1 MRGNSSNE
9 TKMAAKLSKEE
20 AEEYFTRINY
30 TGSKERTVEV
40 LTELHRCHI
49 LSVPFENLSVYGKE
63 KIELSKEW
71 LFEKIVRRH
80 RGGFCFELNTMFS
93 FLLDYL
99 GFEYTTHAASVLDRK
114 TGVLGPPVEHRL
126 LMVKVGG
133 ELLLTDVG
141 FGDSF
146 WLPLRFTGLQEHQEQ
161 QSGTYRIRKSG
172 DDHIYEE
179 KIKIIV
185 DETGQ
190 EEIEKEQITS
200 PEDPMWVPR
209 YIFDLIPRKT
219 EDFFEMLEY
228 HQTNDKSPFTHDRI
242 CTMAKPWGRVT
253 LSGHKIV
260 ITRFLGDNKVKKE
273 SRNVEGGEHEV
284 VKELE
289 EAFGIRKDSCFYPE
303 G

>member
-1 MRGNSSNE
+1 
-9 TKMAAKLSKEE
+9 MAAKLTKEE
-20 AEEYFTRINY
+20 AEEYFARIHY
-30 TGSKERTVEV
+30 TGSKEPTVEV
-40 LTELHRCHI
+40 LTELHRCHL

-80 RGGFCFELNTMFS
+80 RGGFCFELNKMFS
-93 FLLDYL
+93 FLLNYL
-99 GFEYTTHAASVLDRK
+99 GFEYTTHAASVFRRK
-114 TGVLGPPVEHRL
+114 TGVQSPLLSHLV

-161 QSGTYRIRKSG
+161 QSGTYRIRKRG
-172 DDHIYEE
+172 DEYICEE

-190 EEIEKEQITS
+190 EEIAKEKFAS
-200 PEDPMWVPR
+200 PEDPSWVAR

-228 HQTNDKSPFTHDRI
+228 HQTNYKSPFTHDRI
-242 CTMAKPWGRVT
+242 CTMAKPWGRIT

-260 ITRFLGDNKVKKE
+260 ITTFLGDNKVKKE

-289 EAFGIRKDSCFYPE
+289 EAFGIRKDSCFFPE

>member
-1 MRGNSSNE
+1 MMRKNSNE
-9 TKMAAKLSKEE
+9 TKMAAKLSKQE
-20 AEEYFTRINY
+20 AGEYLTRINY
-30 TGSKERTVEV
+30 SGSKEPAVEV

-49 LSVPFENLSVYGKE
+49 LAVPFENLSVYGKE

-93 FLLDYL
+93 FLLDYF
-99 GFEYTTHAASVLDRK
+99 GFEYTTHAASVLSSER
-114 TGVLGPPVEHRL
+114 GFQGPPFDHLV

-133 ELLLTDVG
+133 ELLLTNVG

-185 DETGQ
+185 DKTGK
-190 EEIEKEQITS
+190 EEIAKEQFTS
-200 PEDPMWVPR
+200 PEDPRWVSR

-228 HQTNDKSPFTHDRI
+228 HQTNVDSPLTRDRI
-242 CTMAKPWGRVT
+242 CTGQT
-253 LSGHKIV
+253 LGKGNSF
-260 ITRFLGDNKVKKE
+260 R
-273 SRNVEGGEHEV
+273 
-284 VKELE
+284 
-289 EAFGIRKDSCFYPE
+289 P
-303 G
+303 

>member
-30 TGSKERTVEV
+30 TGSKEPTVEV

-114 TGVLGPPVEHRL
+114 TGVLGPPVEHRV
-126 LMVKVGG
+126 LMVKSEASFCSPMSGSVIP
-133 ELLLTDVG
+133 
-141 FGDSF
+141 FGCLFVS
-146 WLPLRFTGLQEHQEQ
+146 LA
-161 QSGTYRIRKSG
+161 YKN
-172 DDHIYEE
+172 
-179 KIKIIV
+179 IKNNRVALIEFERA
-185 DETGQ
+185 ETT
-190 EEIEKEQITS
+190 IS
-200 PEDPMWVPR
+200 M
-209 YIFDLIPRKT
+209 
-219 EDFFEMLEY
+219 
-228 HQTNDKSPFTHDRI
+228 
-242 CTMAKPWGRVT
+242 
-253 LSGHKIV
+253 
-260 ITRFLGDNKVKKE
+260 KK
-273 SRNVEGGEHEV
+273 R
-284 VKELE
+284 
-289 EAFGIRKDSCFYPE
+289 
-303 G
+303 

>member
-1 MRGNSSNE
+1 MG
-9 TKMAAKLSKEE
+9 AP
-20 AEEYFTRINY
+20 
-30 TGSKERTVEV
+30 V
-40 LTELHRCHI
+40 
-49 LSVPFENLSVYGKE
+49 ENLSVYGKE

-71 LFEKIVRRH
+71 LFEKIVRRY

-99 GFEYTTHAASVLDRK
+99 GFEYTIHAASVLDRK
-114 TGVLGPPVEHRL
+114 TGVLGPPVEHRVL
-126 LMVKVGG
+126 LVKVGG

-141 FGDSF
+141 
-146 WLPLRFTGLQEHQEQ
+146 FTGLQEHQEQ

-172 DDHIYEE
+172 NDHIYEE
-179 KIKIIV
+179 KIKVIV

-289 EAFGIRKDSCFYPE
+289 EAFGISKDSCFYPE